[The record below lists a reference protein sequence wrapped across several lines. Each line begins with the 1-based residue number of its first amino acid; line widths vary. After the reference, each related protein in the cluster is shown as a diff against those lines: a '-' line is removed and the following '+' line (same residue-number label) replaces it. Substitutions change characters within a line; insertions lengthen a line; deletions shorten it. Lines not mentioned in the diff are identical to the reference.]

1 MRKRVASSGRNG
13 RCGVGRRSRTASARS
28 RHSWRHSRSGTPAQ
42 GSHDLENYDTAL
54 ATVQVGRAD
63 GISYIL
69 TPEDP
74 FAAIDL
80 DHCREL
86 DTQSIDIWA
95 QNFLHR
101 GGFSYSEGVAGA
113 FSLA

>member
-13 RCGVGRRSRTASARS
+13 RCGVGRRSRTATARS

-63 GISYIL
+63 GISFIL

-86 DTQSIDIWA
+86 DTQSGRLGGDK
-95 QNFLHR
+95 NFPFLR
-101 GGFSYSEGVAGA
+101 PCISASGFAR
-113 FSLA
+113 LPQ